1 MPPSP
6 VTSAPAAPPDY
17 PPCVEHG
24 IWTPIPV
31 APPPG
36 ALRLRLRDVDRDESR
51 AAKRRGV
58 MTFHMTGCTGHY
70 DNHVPQT
77 KVAEAMARQA
87 AEPHC
92 YGGAARALAAS
103 FFFHLGDI
111 VYKGENPDDAERAD
125 QQKLFA
131 EQFYAAYAGYP
142 RNIFAIPGNHDSKD
156 PKHPERSPM
165 RHFLV
170 NFCAVRRQR
179 SPDAPAG
186 GRATMI
192 QPYAYWLLQ
201 TPLAYVIGLYTNDVN
216 GGQLDD
222 PQVRR
227 TPQYDWL
234 VRTLKAV
241 RKKADRR
248 AVLLALHYPPYSGA
262 ANFLQRGDPNLGP
275 TPRPL
280 KLEPLGVIL
289 RHAFRE
295 SRQYPDAVLSA
306 HAHHYQRIT
315 YTHAD
320 GRQTPYLIV
329 GSGGH
334 TPTEGLAETCDKKLG
349 VAPALPADVAL
360 PPGLSL
366 PSADRARL
374 VAYNDRDFGFV
385 RLTVDAGRR
394 TLVGEFFAAY
404 SESRPA
410 AALPAPDDSF
420 TLDLK
425 SHTVA

>member
-1 MPPSP
+1 
-6 VTSAPAAPPDY
+6 
-17 PPCVEHG
+17 
-24 IWTPIPV
+24 
-31 APPPG
+31 
-36 ALRLRLRDVDRDESR
+36 
-51 AAKRRGV
+51 
-58 MTFHMTGCTGHY
+58 MTFHVTGCTGHY
-70 DNHVPQT
+70 DNHVPQS

-87 AEPHC
+87 AQPHC
-92 YGGAARALAAS
+92 YGGSARAVAAS

-125 QQKLFA
+125 MRKLFA

-142 RNIFAIPGNHDSKD
+142 RNIFAIPGNHDGKD
-156 PKHPERSPM
+156 PRHPERSALG
-165 RHFLV
+165 HFLL
-170 NFCAVRRQR
+170 NFCAARRQR

-186 GRATMI
+186 GRAAMV
-192 QPYAYWLLQ
+192 QPYVYGLLQ

-222 PQVRR
+222 PAGRGA
-227 TPQYDWL
+227 PQYRWL
-234 VRTLKAV
+234 VRALKAV
-241 RKKADRR
+241 RKRADGR

-280 KLEPLGVIL
+280 KLEPLGAIL
-289 RHAFRE
+289 REAFWE
-295 SRQYPDAVLSA
+295 ARQYPDAVLSA

-315 YTHAD
+315 YDHAD

-334 TPTEGLAETCDKKLG
+334 APTEGLADTCDG
-349 VAPALPADVAL
+349 RPGEAPALPADVVL
-360 PPGLSL
+360 PPGLTL
-366 PSADRARL
+366 AQADRARL
-374 VAYNDRDFGFV
+374 VAYNDRDFGFL

-394 TLVGEFFAAY
+394 ALVGEYFAAY

-410 AALPAPDDSF
+410 GSPTGPDDSF

-425 SHTVA
+425 SHRVG